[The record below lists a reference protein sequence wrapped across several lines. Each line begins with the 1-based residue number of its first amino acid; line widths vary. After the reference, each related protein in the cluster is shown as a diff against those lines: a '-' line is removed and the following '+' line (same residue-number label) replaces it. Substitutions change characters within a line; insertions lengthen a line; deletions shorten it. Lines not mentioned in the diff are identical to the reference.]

1 MSCIAPCSTPKQ
13 QRGIEAPAPRARRRW
28 RALPLGA
35 GLLAVV
41 SACATSGRS
50 VVMATPAEDTR
61 PGPATSWPLRVREH
75 IDLWLHGFALL
86 HRDST
91 LVPYFRPG
99 YAQRVSDERQ
109 RRSLTTLFDT
119 YAPRLRDRLVAN
131 PGLLNA
137 QFVVLYFETWEELRR
152 AANLLV
158 QLGGDARRASNQRDA
173 EAVATMAT
181 YFPSAEDRDWLL
193 HFFQA
198 LEDEDERFFAQY
210 WRSEQRRLGPAFDR
224 ADELWR
230 RSYQRAFA
238 TFLQN
243 SRQREGDLF
252 AALALAGE
260 GRTLTGNT
268 GNTVVVG
275 YPSDT
280 AQAVE
285 LVYVFAHEIVG
296 STANALVLDNSSP
309 ADRRSGLAD
318 QWASLATVRGG
329 AMLLQRVAPELVEGY
344 QHYYLALAG
353 ETIGADAGARFTT
366 VFPLPDPIRSALERQ
381 IDIILGG
388 I

>member
-1 MSCIAPCSTPKQ
+1 MGYNPPPFTLHRRARAPWPV
-13 QRGIEAPAPRARRRW
+13 PRARPRH
-28 RALPLGA
+28 ALLLVA
-35 GLLAVV
+35 GLAVMLAG
-41 SACATSGRS
+41 CATSGRTI
-50 VVMATPAEDTR
+50 VMATPSDESP
-61 PGPATSWPLRVREH
+61 PGAVNSWPLRVREH

-99 YAQRVSDERQ
+99 YSQRVAGERQ
-109 RRSLTTLFDT
+109 RLGLTTLFDT
-119 YAPRLRDRLVAN
+119 YAERLRDRLVAN

-152 AANLLV
+152 AAELHV
-158 QLGGDARRASNQRDA
+158 QLGGDARRAGNQRDV

-181 YFPSAEDRDWLL
+181 YFPSAQDRDWLL
-193 HFFQA
+193 HFLQA

-210 WRSEQRRLGPAFDR
+210 WRGEQRRLGPAFDR
-224 ADELWR
+224 ADQLWR
-230 RSYQRAFA
+230 ATYRQRFA

-243 SRQREGDLF
+243 SRQRSGDLF

-260 GRTLTGNT
+260 GRTLTGNA

-280 AQAVE
+280 ARAAE

-296 STANALVLDNSSP
+296 TTANAVVLDNSSP

-329 AMLLQRVAPELVEGY
+329 ALLLQRVAPELVEGY
-344 QHYYLALAG
+344 QRYYLALAG
-353 ETIGADAGARFTT
+353 QPLGVDAATRFAS

>member
-1 MSCIAPCSTPKQ
+1 
-13 QRGIEAPAPRARRRW
+13 
-28 RALPLGA
+28 
-35 GLLAVV
+35 
-41 SACATSGRS
+41 
-50 VVMATPAEDTR
+50 MATPAEGTR
-61 PGPATSWPLRVREH
+61 PGAVTAWPLRVRAH

-91 LVPYFRPG
+91 LVPYFRPD
-99 YAQRVSDERQ
+99 YAQRVADERQ
-109 RRSLTTLFDT
+109 RRGLTTLFDT
-119 YAPRLRDRLVAN
+119 YASRLRERLVAN

-137 QFVVLYFETWEELRR
+137 QFVVLYFETWEELQR
-152 AANLLV
+152 AAGLLV
-158 QLGGDARRASNQRDA
+158 QLEGDARRAGSQRDA

-181 YFPSAEDRDWLL
+181 YFPSAADRDWLV
-193 HFFQA
+193 HFLQA
-198 LEDEDERFFAQY
+198 LADEDERFFAQY

-230 RSYQRAFA
+230 NTYRQRFA
-238 TFLQN
+238 TFLHN

-296 STANALVLDNSSP
+296 TTANAVVLDNSSP

-329 AMLLQRVAPELVEGY
+329 ALLLQRVAPELVAGY
-344 QHYYLALAG
+344 QRYYLALAG
-353 ETIGADAGARFTT
+353 QGLGADAGARFAT
-366 VFPLPDPIRSALERQ
+366 VFPLPDVIRSALERQ